1 MRSRFNCLLL
11 DAGPGRLEP
20 VADVLVASGV
30 DVERVPLTAAADC
43 PPAEATVV
51 FADAKDAAAVD
62 LLRRV
67 VTPAWLRTRA
77 LVVLARV
84 GDSAT
89 ISRAVAMGADDA
101 ACTPLDEQELLERL
115 DFAATFARARAE
127 AEARDEILAAFRGG
141 PAPAVPHLG
150 PTSATAG
157 ASV

>member
-1 MRSRFNCLLL
+1 MRTRFSCLLL
-11 DAGPGRLEP
+11 EAGPGRLEAVGDLLLAAG
-20 VADVLVASGV
+20 VA
-30 DVERVPLTAAADC
+30 VERVPLAAATGN

-51 FADAKDAAAVD
+51 LADAKDAAGAD